1 MELLRQVIGLEY
13 QALALAAGPLASLGA
28 GWGLR
33 QALLHLRDQRAAG
46 YVTRLVAWAE
56 QAIPDRSAR
65 YHEVAALLSRR
76 FPMLSGEQMEVLI
89 ESEVLGL
96 KTALRAGE
104 RFLASGGAGAP
115 SQSADGG
122 RELADGGKQSAV
134 GTPEAARPAGVPTA
148 LAAYSTDVGSSGGA
162 TAAQAGVAP
171 PAAPS
176 AALEPQAAPAA
187 VGLRM

>member
-13 QALALAAGPLASLGA
+13 QALALAAGPLASMTT

-33 QALLHLRDQRAAG
+33 QVMLHLRDRRAAG

-96 KTALRAGE
+96 KTALRAGQ
-104 RFLASGGAGAP
+104 RLLASGAAGALGIAVAGAGA
-115 SQSADGG
+115 
-122 RELADGGKQSAV
+122 
-134 GTPEAARPAGVPTA
+134 AASEGPQARSDAPGPAPAGPA
-148 LAAYSTDVGSSGGA
+148 LAGDRAV
-162 TAAQAGVAP
+162 VAP
-171 PAAPS
+171 PGTASEPAPM
-176 AALEPQAAPAA
+176 
-187 VGLRM
+187 GLRM